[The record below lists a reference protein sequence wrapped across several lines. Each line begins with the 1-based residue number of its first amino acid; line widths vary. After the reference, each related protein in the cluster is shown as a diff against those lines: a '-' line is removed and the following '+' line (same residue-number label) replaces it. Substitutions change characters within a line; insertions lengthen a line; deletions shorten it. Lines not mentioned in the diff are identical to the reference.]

1 MLDIKDFSIF
11 ENQSGFDFK
20 GFLIKIAS
28 YWKWFIISLMIT
40 FAIAYQVNIRKEKIY
55 AMETLISVKEENNPF
70 FTSNTSLVFNWGG
83 TSDQVQAISTT
94 LQSRSHNELVVEKL
108 QYYISYFVQGKYNLM
123 DAYGAV
129 PFYVSIDKNKGQ
141 IAGNLIG
148 IKFLSENVYQIRIP
162 FPGNSV
168 SIVTYSDNSYG
179 QTAVARGE
187 FVKQYKVGEQV
198 SLPFLNWKLQ
208 IKDNPGFYKGNEY
221 FVQFNDFDGTV
232 SAYKGIAVKSD
243 DKGGSIITL
252 GMQGPNKARMVE
264 YLNSTVKMLIKR
276 QLDDKNQFATNT
288 IDFIDSTLVAMES
301 QLKET
306 TNELKS
312 FRKDKNIFE
321 IEDGGAKF
329 SSQIL
334 EFDIKRDEI
343 TRKTAYYNSLK
354 NYLKNSVD
362 YAKLP
367 APSVAGIEDPN
378 VVANIS
384 KLISLSTQRSEM
396 AYAVKSDKIFK
407 DFDNQMEAVKRVL
420 LENIAT
426 AKTSLQYDLTMVNSK
441 INETESTIKQLPE
454 DQQELIKIKRKYDLS
469 DNIYSTFL
477 QKRSEADIVKA
488 ANLSDIH
495 FIDPAKDIGGGL
507 IGPNTSV
514 NYVLALFL
522 GLLIPLL
529 FVFGIFFIN
538 NSIQNTEDINKLTQ
552 IPLIGVVGLSKDDTA
567 LAVFNKP
574 KSALSES
581 FRAIRSSLQFLYK
594 KQEIDGAKTLMI
606 TSSVSGEG
614 KTFCSLN
621 IATVFALSEKKTV
634 IIGLDLR
641 KPKLFDEF
649 NLTNEVGIVNYLIK
663 QKNVDEIINHT
674 HIPFLDVI
682 ISGPIPPNPAEMIMS
697 DRMKDLIDELKQKY
711 DYIILDTPPVGI
723 VSDALELAQYSDV
736 VLYIVRQNFTK
747 KEMIT
752 SLNNRVKRGELN
764 NTSVILNGFE
774 NKAKYGAGYGYG
786 YGYGYGSGYGYGNKT
801 YSNGYHD
808 DDKPKTI
815 FEKIKAKFRKN
826 KFKNKTGLEG

>member
-28 YWKWFIISLMIT
+28 YWKWFVLSLIIT
-40 FAIAYQVNIRKEKIY
+40 FSIAYQVNVRKEKIY
-55 AMETLISVKEENNPF
+55 GMETIIAVKEENNPF

-83 TSDQVQAISTT
+83 TSDQVQTISTT
-94 LQSRSHNELVVEKL
+94 LQSRSHNELVVDKL
-108 QYYISYFVQGKYNLM
+108 QYYIGYLTQGKYNLI

-129 PFYVSIDKNKGQ
+129 PFYVSIDKNKAQ
-141 IAGNLIG
+141 IAGNPIG

-162 FPGNSV
+162 FQSNSV
-168 SIVTYSDNSYG
+168 SIVSYSNNSYG
-179 QTAVARGE
+179 QTAVSKGD
-187 FVKQYKVGEQV
+187 FIKQYRVGEQV

-221 FVQFNDFDGTV
+221 FVQFNDFDTTV
-232 SAYKGIAVKSD
+232 SDYKGINVKSD
-243 DKGGSIITL
+243 DKGGSIITI
-252 GMQGPNKARMVE
+252 GMQGTNKARMVE

-276 QLDDKNQFATNT
+276 QLDSKNQFATNT
-288 IDFIDSTLVAMES
+288 IEFIDSTMIALES

-306 TNELKS
+306 TKELRS
-312 FRKDKNIFE
+312 FRKDKNIYD
-321 IEDGGAKF
+321 IEGDGAKF
-329 SSQIL
+329 SDKVL
-334 EFDIKRDEI
+334 EFDVKKDEV
-343 TRKTAYYNSLK
+343 TRKIAYYNSLK
-354 NYLKNSVD
+354 SYLKNSVD
-362 YAKLP
+362 YAKLS

-378 VVANIS
+378 IVVNVS

-420 LENIAT
+420 LENIT
-426 AKTSLQYDLTMVNSK
+426 SAKASLQYDLAMVNSK

-495 FIDPAKDIGGGL
+495 FIDSAKDIGGGL
-507 IGPNTSV
+507 IGPKMAV

-522 GLLIPLL
+522 GFLIPLL
-529 FVFGIFFIN
+529 FVIGIFLIN
-538 NSIQNTEDINKLTQ
+538 NSIQNTEDIHKLTT
-552 IPLIGVVGLSKDDTA
+552 IPLIGVVGLSKDETD
-567 LAVFNKP
+567 LAVYNNP

-594 KQEIDGAKTLMI
+594 KQQLDGAKTLMI

-641 KPKLFDEF
+641 KPKIFDDF

-663 QKNVDEIINHT
+663 QKTVDEIINHT

-682 ISGPIPPNPAEMIMS
+682 VSGPIPPNPAEMIMS
-697 DRMKDLIDELKQKY
+697 DGMKELIEELKKKY
-711 DYIILDTPPVGI
+711 DYIILDTPPVGL
-723 VSDALELAQYSDV
+723 VSDALELAQYCDV
-736 VLYIVRQNFTK
+736 TLYIVRQNFTK

-752 SLNNRVKRGELN
+752 LLNNRVKRGELN
-764 NTSVILNGFE
+764 NTSIILNGFQ

-786 YGYGYGSGYGYGNKT
+786 YGYGYGST
-801 YSNGYHD
+801 AYSNGYQD
-808 DDKPKTI
+808 DDNPKPI
-815 FEKIKAKFRKN
+815 FERIIAKFRKN
-826 KFKNKTGLEG
+826 KSKI